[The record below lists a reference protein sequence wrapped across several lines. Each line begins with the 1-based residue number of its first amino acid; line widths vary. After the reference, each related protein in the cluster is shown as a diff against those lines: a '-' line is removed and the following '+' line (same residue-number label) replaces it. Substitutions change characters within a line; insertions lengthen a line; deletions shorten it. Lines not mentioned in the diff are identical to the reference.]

1 MSTTLQPLAGR
12 QFARIRSIAVVL
24 AMGLLLVLALV
35 PQAARADTRHVIDES
50 GVLSDSE
57 EQQLEDQILATSSKY
72 DQDIVIL
79 IADLNGMTPMARADD
94 YFDYND
100 YGIGPNRSGV
110 LLLISPESRDW
121 WISTRGASITTFTD
135 QGIEALGARLK
146 PSLSDNEWY
155 KASTLFVDEC
165 DRYMQAASKGKPITR
180 APLHPATWLINSTL
194 ATFGVFFGGLCT
206 VAMVHG
212 FFVSKM
218 KNEGLEPTAKNY
230 VVPNSLA
237 ITTSRDTFI
246 SRNVDRT
253 RKESKSSSSGSS
265 THTSS
270 SGSSHGGGGG
280 KF

>member
-1 MSTTLQPLAGR
+1 
-12 QFARIRSIAVVL
+12 
-24 AMGLLLVLALV
+24 
-35 PQAARADTRHVIDES
+35 
-50 GVLSDSE
+50 
-57 EQQLEDQILATSSKY
+57 
-72 DQDIVIL
+72 
-79 IADLNGMTPMARADD
+79 MT
-94 YFDYND
+94 
-100 YGIGPNRSGV
+100 
-110 LLLISPESRDW
+110 
-121 WISTRGASITTFTD
+121 
-135 QGIEALGARLK
+135 
-146 PSLSDNEWY
+146 
-155 KASTLFVDEC
+155 
-165 DRYMQAASKGKPITR
+165 
-180 APLHPATWLINSTL
+180 
-194 ATFGVFFGGLCT
+194 
-206 VAMVHG
+206 G